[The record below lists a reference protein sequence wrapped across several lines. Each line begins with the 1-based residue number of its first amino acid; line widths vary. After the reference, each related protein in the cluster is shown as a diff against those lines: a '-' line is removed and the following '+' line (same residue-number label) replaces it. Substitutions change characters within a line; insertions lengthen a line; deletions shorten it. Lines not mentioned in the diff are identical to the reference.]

1 MAHVDPDALTD
12 PERVFIAA
20 SLRKALRVEE
30 LLTGEGVDYVVQVEV
45 FARSL
50 LGRARHGAVFYV
62 SGGQA
67 AWCRSRLTSAGFGR
81 GVVDE
86 GD

>member
-1 MAHVDPDALTD
+1 MAHVDPEALTD
-12 PERVFIAA
+12 PERVFIAP
-20 SLRKALRVEE
+20 SLRKALQVEE

-62 SGGQA
+62 SGAQA
-67 AWCRSRLTSAGFGR
+67 AWCRARLTAAGFGR
-81 GVVDE
+81 GVVE
-86 GD
+86 EE